1 MENIKS
7 FFAVI
12 EEDLRTYRPETTPEE
27 VNDLLMAGMQVLG
40 SVLPSDLPG
49 VTKVCEFFYFNDLLS
64 YNRIGVRCA
73 KKAFICRPLFNG
85 APIPHRIPDTYTTFQ
100 EDCQD
105 IYKNYMRTIKTI
117 GGTDFVE
124 EDITRCYDILR
135 SHDYVVVWSNSSI
148 LVKETLSRY
157 AEHAFSTKCLS
168 FGGSVLI
175 PRGNISCIN
184 VYHESDWIMDMIV
197 AFYRL
202 DISSF
207 PRNALC
213 EVELGGAVYDV
224 IILSDAFFPREL
236 CDPKGEPCDPKGEPC
251 DPKGEPCDPNGE
263 PCDPK
268 GELSDPKGELSD
280 PKGELS
286 DSPPHRKFIHFL
298 V

>member
-1 MENIKS
+1 MENQNIKR

-12 EEDLRTYRPETTPEE
+12 DEDLRTYRPETTPEE

-40 SVLPSDLPG
+40 GFQLRDGGSPR
-49 VTKVCEFFYFNDLLS
+49 VTKVCDFATFEDLLS
-64 YNRIGVRCA
+64 YDGIGALCA

-85 APIPHRIPDTYTTFQ
+85 APIPLRIPDTYTTFQ

-175 PRGNISCIN
+175 PRSTLSCVN

-202 DISSF
+202 DIASF

-224 IILSDAFFPREL
+224 VILSDTFFPG
-236 CDPKGEPCDPKGEPC
+236 DGEA
-251 DPKGEPCDPNGE
+251 
-263 PCDPK
+263 
-268 GELSDPKGELSD
+268 
-280 PKGELS
+280 
-286 DSPPHRKFIHFL
+286 SPPHRKFIHFL
-298 V
+298 D